1 MKKVHDCVMKK
12 GNHCILER
20 FPKKIHTLTLL
31 MAEDPE
37 FLAVCEDYDAC
48 VEALRYWAR
57 SNEPEAATRINE
69 YNTLVR
75 ELEEEIIEVVA
86 ARS

>member
-1 MKKVHDCVMKK
+1 MNEK
-12 GNHCILER
+12 NHCILKR
-20 FPKKIHTLTLL
+20 FPEKSHTLALL

-48 VEALRYWAR
+48 IEALRYWAQ
-57 SNEPEAATRINE
+57 SNEPEAASRINE
-69 YNTLVR
+69 YRTLVQ
-75 ELEEEIIEVVA
+75 ELEAEIIQVVA

>member
-1 MKKVHDCVMKK
+1 MNEK
-12 GNHCILER
+12 NLNILER
-20 FPKKIHTLTLL
+20 FPEKIHTLTLL

-48 VEALRYWAR
+48 IEALRYWAQ

-75 ELEEEIIEVVA
+75 ELEEEIVQVVT

>member
-1 MKKVHDCVMKK
+1 MKK

-20 FPKKIHTLTLL
+20 FPEKIQALTLL

-37 FLAVCEDYDAC
+37 FLSVCEDYDAC
-48 VEALRYWAR
+48 IEALRYWAR
-57 SNEPEAATRINE
+57 SDAPEAAARINE

-75 ELEEEIIEVVA
+75 ELEEEIIGVVTA
-86 ARS
+86 HP

>member
-1 MKKVHDCVMKK
+1 MNEKTH
-12 GNHCILER
+12 NILER
-20 FPKKIHTLTLL
+20 FPEKIHTLTLL

-37 FLAVCEDYDAC
+37 FLAICEDYEEC
-48 VEALRYWAR
+48 VKALRYWVH

-69 YNTLVR
+69 YNSLVR
-75 ELEEEIIEVVA
+75 ELEEEIVRVVE

>member
-1 MKKVHDCVMKK
+1 
-12 GNHCILER
+12 
-20 FPKKIHTLTLL
+20 

-37 FLAVCEDYDAC
+37 FLSVCEDYDAC
-48 VEALRYWAR
+48 IEALRYWAQ
-57 SNEPEAATRINE
+57 SNEPEAATRLNE

-75 ELEEEIIEVVA
+75 ELEEEIIGVVA